1 MLAGRQVRRP
11 NQYCWTRNQESIRLN
26 QTLCQLWEVG
36 MATRVANTRR
46 THLLTYIL
54 RVRASF
60 SGGGI
65 VRSASWGTCPNLLE
79 KKTDLNLKVHGYFDE
94 FKMEQ

>member
-1 MLAGRQVRRP
+1 MPEPNPVPALGGGR
-11 NQYCWTRNQESIRLN
+11 
-26 QTLCQLWEVG
+26 G
-36 MATRVANTRR
+36 TRVANSRR
-46 THLLTYIL
+46 THPLTCIL

-65 VRSASWGTCPNLLE
+65 VRSTSWGTCPNLLE
-79 KKTDLNLKVHGYFDE
+79 KKTGLNLKVHGYFDE